1 MLSIWLN
8 IGMFSWFLGIFDRYF
23 ERVFIWSIIVKVSG
37 IGEIGVGSLEFGV
50 IVEGF
55 YWIGVG
61 GVVGGVGGVVVILRI
76 VCRGYNISFIDF

>member
-1 MLSIWLN
+1 
-8 IGMFSWFLGIFDRYF
+8 MFSWFLEILYKYF
-23 ERVFIWSIIVKVSG
+23 ERVFIWSIIVKVSS

-61 GVVGGVGGVVVILRI
+61 GVIGGVGGVVVISGI
-76 VCRGYNISFIDF
+76 VCGGYNISFIDF

>member
-1 MLSIWLN
+1 ME
-8 IGMFSWFLGIFDRYF
+8 IFDRYF
-23 ERVFIWSIIVKVSG
+23 GRVFIWSIIVKVSS

-61 GVVGGVGGVVVILRI
+61 GVIGGVGGVVVISGI
-76 VCRGYNISFIDF
+76 VCGGYNISFIDF